1 MRSLI
6 IVLIFFGKSLAAQNN
21 TLHYDITKN
30 DKIIGFLKLQKKED
44 GDKTYLNLVSDVNV
58 NFIINTSIKIKE
70 HSVYENNNL
79 IYSESK
85 RFVNDNEKV
94 NNKTFLTKG
103 IYYLDKNGS
112 IETLKVP
119 LINYNLL
126 LMYFNEPNNIARVY
140 SDSFQ
145 QMLKIDKVS
154 QEHFNIQLPD
164 GGNNEYFYK
173 DGKCTKVVVNHTFF
187 QIEMRLKNI

>member
-1 MRSLI
+1 MRSLV
-6 IVLIFFGKSLAAQNN
+6 IVLIFFAKSLAAQNN
-21 TLHYDITKN
+21 TLHYDITRN

-70 HSVYENNNL
+70 HSVYQNNNL

-94 NNKTFLTKG
+94 NNKTSLVKG
-103 IYYLDKNGS
+103 IYYLDKSGFT
-112 IETLKVP
+112 ETLKVP

-126 LMYFNEPNNIARVY
+126 LMYFNEPSNIAKVY

-154 QEHFNIQLPD
+154 QQHFNIHLPD
-164 GGNNEYFYK
+164 GGINEYFYK
-173 DGKCTKVVVNHTFF
+173 DGRCIKVIVNHTFF

>member
-1 MRSLI
+1 MRSLV
-6 IVLIFFGKSLAAQNN
+6 IVLIFFAKSLTAQNN
-21 TLHYDITKN
+21 TLHYDITRN

-70 HSVYENNNL
+70 HSVYQNHKL

-85 RFVNDNEKV
+85 RLVNDNEKV
-94 NNKTFLTKG
+94 NNKTSLING
-103 IYYLDKNGS
+103 IYHLDKSGFT
-112 IETLKVP
+112 ETLKVP

-126 LMYFNEPNNIARVY
+126 LMYFNEPSNIARVY

-154 QEHFNIQLPD
+154 QQHFNIHLPD
-164 GGNNEYFYK
+164 GGINEYFYK
-173 DGKCTKVVVNHTFF
+173 DGRCIKVIVNQTFF

>member
-6 IVLIFFGKSLAAQNN
+6 IVLIFFGKSLSAQNN
-21 TLHYDITKN
+21 TLNYDITRN
-30 DKIIGFLKLQKKED
+30 DKTIGFLKLHKKED

-70 HSVYENNNL
+70 HSVYQNHKL

-85 RFVNDNEKV
+85 RLVNDNEKV
-94 NNKTFLTKG
+94 NNKTSLING
-103 IYYLDKNGS
+103 IYHLDKNGL
-112 IETLKVP
+112 IETLRVP

-126 LMYFNEPNNIARVY
+126 LMYFNEPSNIARVY

-145 QMLKIDKVS
+145 QMLKIDRVS
-154 QEHFNIQLPD
+154 QQHFNIQLPD
-164 GGNNEYFYK
+164 GGVNEYFYK
-173 DGKCTKVVVNHTFF
+173 DGKCIKVVVNNTFF
-187 QIEMRLKNI
+187 QIEMKLQNN